1 MWIVLPSARGLVC
14 VWRVVGGAVEAA
26 GWFGVAMIL
35 DFSWL
40 PPEINSARI
49 YAGAGS
55 GPLFMAA
62 AAWEGLAADLR
73 ASASSFDAVIAGLAA
88 GPWSG
93 PASVAMAGAAAP
105 YVGWLSAAAGQAEL
119 SAGQATAAATAFEA
133 ALAATVHPAAV
144 TANRVMLGALVAT
157 NILGQNTPAIAATEF
172 DYVEMWAQDVGAMV
186 GYHAGAAA
194 VAETLT
200 PFSVPPLDLAGLAS
214 QAGAQLTGM
223 ATSVSAALS
232 PIAEGA
238 VEGVPAV
245 VAAAQSVAAGLPV
258 DAALQVGQAAAYPA
272 SMLIGPMMQLAQMG
286 TTANTAGLAGA
297 EAAGL
302 AAADVPTFAGDIASG
317 TGLGGAGGL
326 GAGMSAELGKARL
339 VGAMSVPPT
348 WEGSVPARM
357 ASSAMAGLGAMP
369 AEVPAA
375 GGPMG
380 MMPMPM
386 GMGGAGAGMPAG
398 MMCRGGANPHVV
410 QARPSVVPRVGIG

>member
-1 MWIVLPSARGLVC
+1 
-14 VWRVVGGAVEAA
+14 
-26 GWFGVAMIL
+26 MIL

-93 PASVAMAGAAAP
+93 PASVAM
-105 YVGWLSAAAGQAEL
+105 
-119 SAGQATAAATAFEA
+119 
-133 ALAATVHPAAV
+133 
-144 TANRVMLGALVAT
+144 
-157 NILGQNTPAIAATEF
+157 
-172 DYVEMWAQDVGAMV
+172 
-186 GYHAGAAA
+186 AGAAA

-398 MMCRGGANPHVV
+398 MMGRGGANPHVV

>member
-1 MWIVLPSARGLVC
+1 MAPLAVDPAALDSA
-14 VWRVVGGAVEAA
+14 GGAV
-26 GWFGVAMIL
+26 VA
-35 DFSWL
+35 
-40 PPEINSARI
+40 
-49 YAGAGS
+49 AGAGLGAVIS
-55 GPLFMAA
+55 SLTAALAGCAGMAGDDPAGAVFGRSYDGSAA
-62 AAWEGLAADLR
+62 ALVQAM
-73 ASASSFDAVIAGLAA
+73 
-88 GPWSG
+88 
-93 PASVAMAGAAAP
+93 SVARNGLCNLGDGVRMSAHNYSLAEAMSDVAGRAAP

-144 TANRVMLGALVAT
+144 TANRVLLGALVAT

-398 MMCRGGANPHVV
+398 MMGRGGANPHVV

>member
-1 MWIVLPSARGLVC
+1 MTPSFPRTGVSGHA
-14 VWRVVGGAVEAA
+14 GAVH
-26 GWFGVAMIL
+26 
-35 DFSWL
+35 
-40 PPEINSARI
+40 

-144 TANRVMLGALVAT
+144 TANRVLLGALVAT

-200 PFSVPPLDLAGLAS
+200 PFSVPPLDLAGLVS

-398 MMCRGGANPHVV
+398 MMGRGGANPHVV

>member
-144 TANRVMLGALVAT
+144 TANRVLLGALVAT

-245 VAAAQSVAAGLPV
+245 VAAAQSVAAGCRWMRRCRWGRPRRIRPV
-258 DAALQVGQAAAYPA
+258 
-272 SMLIGPMMQLAQMG
+272 
-286 TTANTAGLAGA
+286 
-297 EAAGL
+297 
-302 AAADVPTFAGDIASG
+302 
-317 TGLGGAGGL
+317 
-326 GAGMSAELGKARL
+326 
-339 VGAMSVPPT
+339 
-348 WEGSVPARM
+348 
-357 ASSAMAGLGAMP
+357 
-369 AEVPAA
+369 
-375 GGPMG
+375 
-380 MMPMPM
+380 
-386 GMGGAGAGMPAG
+386 
-398 MMCRGGANPHVV
+398 C
-410 QARPSVVPRVGIG
+410 

>member
-1 MWIVLPSARGLVC
+1 
-14 VWRVVGGAVEAA
+14 
-26 GWFGVAMIL
+26 MIL

-144 TANRVMLGALVAT
+144 TANRVLLGALVAT

-186 GYHAGAAA
+186 
-194 VAETLT
+194 
-200 PFSVPPLDLAGLAS
+200 
-214 QAGAQLTGM
+214 
-223 ATSVSAALS
+223 
-232 PIAEGA
+232 
-238 VEGVPAV
+238 
-245 VAAAQSVAAGLPV
+245 
-258 DAALQVGQAAAYPA
+258 
-272 SMLIGPMMQLAQMG
+272 
-286 TTANTAGLAGA
+286 
-297 EAAGL
+297 
-302 AAADVPTFAGDIASG
+302 
-317 TGLGGAGGL
+317 
-326 GAGMSAELGKARL
+326 
-339 VGAMSVPPT
+339 
-348 WEGSVPARM
+348 
-357 ASSAMAGLGAMP
+357 
-369 AEVPAA
+369 
-375 GGPMG
+375 
-380 MMPMPM
+380 
-386 GMGGAGAGMPAG
+386 
-398 MMCRGGANPHVV
+398 
-410 QARPSVVPRVGIG
+410 

>member
-1 MWIVLPSARGLVC
+1 M
-14 VWRVVGGAVEAA
+14 
-26 GWFGVAMIL
+26 
-35 DFSWL
+35 
-40 PPEINSARI
+40 
-49 YAGAGS
+49 
-55 GPLFMAA
+55 
-62 AAWEGLAADLR
+62 
-73 ASASSFDAVIAGLAA
+73 
-88 GPWSG
+88 
-93 PASVAMAGAAAP
+93 
-105 YVGWLSAAAGQAEL
+105 
-119 SAGQATAAATAFEA
+119 
-133 ALAATVHPAAV
+133 
-144 TANRVMLGALVAT
+144 
-157 NILGQNTPAIAATEF
+157 
-172 DYVEMWAQDVGAMV
+172 
-186 GYHAGAAA
+186 
-194 VAETLT
+194 
-200 PFSVPPLDLAGLAS
+200 PPLDLAGLAS

-386 GMGGAGAGMPAG
+386 GMPAG
-398 MMCRGGANPHVV
+398 MMGRGGANPHVV

>member
-1 MWIVLPSARGLVC
+1 M
-14 VWRVVGGAVEAA
+14 
-26 GWFGVAMIL
+26 
-35 DFSWL
+35 

-144 TANRVMLGALVAT
+144 TANRVLLGALVAT

-238 VEGVPAV
+238 VEGAGCGGCGAV
-245 VAAAQSVAAGLPV
+245 GGGRVAGGCGAA
-258 DAALQVGQAAAYPA
+258 
-272 SMLIGPMMQLAQMG
+272 
-286 TTANTAGLAGA
+286 
-297 EAAGL
+297 
-302 AAADVPTFAGDIASG
+302 
-317 TGLGGAGGL
+317 GGAGRGVS
-326 GAGMSAELGKARL
+326 GQYVDWADDA
-339 VGAMSVPPT
+339 VGADGDYGQHGWV
-348 WEGSVPARM
+348 GRC
-357 ASSAMAGLGAMP
+357 
-369 AEVPAA
+369 
-375 GGPMG
+375 GGCG
-380 MMPMPM
+380 V
-386 GMGGAGAGMPAG
+386 GCGGCADV
-398 MMCRGGANPHVV
+398 CR
-410 QARPSVVPRVGIG
+410 

>member
-1 MWIVLPSARGLVC
+1 MRG
-14 VWRVVGGAVEAA
+14 RAA
-26 GWFGVAMIL
+26 HLTRIIGGVAGGRRIAVPPRGTRPTTDRVRESLFNIVTARRDLTGLAVL
-35 DFSWL
+35 DL
-40 PPEINSARI
+40 
-49 YAGAGS
+49 YAGS
-55 GPLFMAA
+55 G
-62 AAWEGLAADLR
+62 
-73 ASASSFDAVIAGLAA
+73 
-88 GPWSG
+88 
-93 PASVAMAGAAAP
+93 
-105 YVGWLSAAAGQAEL
+105 
-119 SAGQATAAATAFEA
+119 
-133 ALAATVHPAAV
+133 
-144 TANRVMLGALVAT
+144 ANRVLLGALVAT

-357 ASSAMAGLGAMP
+357 ASSAMAGLGASLLRCRRQ
-369 AEVPAA
+369 A
-375 GGPMG
+375 GPWG
-380 MMPMPM
+380 
-386 GMGGAGAGMPAG
+386 
-398 MMCRGGANPHVV
+398 
-410 QARPSVVPRVGIG
+410 

>member
-1 MWIVLPSARGLVC
+1 
-14 VWRVVGGAVEAA
+14 
-26 GWFGVAMIL
+26 
-35 DFSWL
+35 
-40 PPEINSARI
+40 
-49 YAGAGS
+49 
-55 GPLFMAA
+55 MAA

-144 TANRVMLGALVAT
+144 TANRVLLGALVAT

-317 TGLGGAGGL
+317 TGLVGAGGL

-398 MMCRGGANPHVV
+398 MMGRGGANPHVV